1 MDSMPADLLM
11 KLCSDF
17 YDDEQID
24 LAKQLLHDLVTE
36 MGHALPRF
44 IKRRGMN
51 KKNIVQ
57 TLLGTDNIPIFLA
70 KDLSNLPPLY
80 CTHFDISKVLS
91 DIETL
96 KNEMAVA
103 RYITESRTNI
113 MAAIKDLQNGRKS
126 VREDGTAVPIGQRP
140 RNTSDAVMPSA
151 AGASAAFTQG
161 VAAIGLYPKHD
172 VTSAEELSDSSI
184 TAVKELLHEDQPIA
198 NPGLWL

>member
-70 KDLSNLPPLY
+70 KDLSNLPPLS

-103 RYITESRTNI
+103 RYITESHRDI
-113 MAAIKDLQNGRKS
+113 IVAIKDLQNGRKS
-126 VREDGTAVPIGQRP
+126 VREDGRPTAVPTGQCP
-140 RNTSDAVMPSA
+140 RNTGDVVMHAQRCRRTCSVH
-151 AGASAAFTQG
+151 AGCRSG
-161 VAAIGLYPKHD
+161 R
-172 VTSAEELSDSSI
+172 
-184 TAVKELLHEDQPIA
+184 PI
-198 NPGLWL
+198 PRT